1 MRGMLHMSAKGGN
14 RTIRSAISNDVKS
27 SPIVAKLSNTII
39 YLIGIPAVG
48 KYTTAKAIGEL
59 TGAKV
64 VDDQLIN
71 YVAKIMASR

>member
-1 MRGMLHMSAKGGN
+1 MKEVIHAVPGLRCA
-14 RTIRSAISNDVKS
+14 
-27 SPIVAKLSNTII
+27 
-39 YLIGIPAVG
+39 GIPAVG